1 METKECKIHGIMPK
15 TLEYFQFYKNG
26 YCWCKQ
32 CRNTYARKKGLEDI
46 QNLGENYVQNKL
58 IQRIKFN
65 TGETLLAKQLS
76 KDLIELE
83 RLSIIKSRQPK
94 YSFENKNFVNIRSL
108 AKYIEDKYNIKHR
121 TIEWRL
127 RNGYSLSE
135 LIVQKRRYFQVKR
148 KRYIVNNLEFST
160 LKEISNHFLLN
171 HSTLINNLYKD
182 KNLEET
188 VNYLLCKKQQ

>member
-15 TLEYFQFYKNG
+15 TSEYFQFYKTG
-26 YCWCKQ
+26 YSWCRQ
-32 CRNTYARKKGLEDI
+32 CYNIYARKKGLEGI
-46 QNLGENYVQNKL
+46 QNLTETYIKNKL

-65 TGETLLAKQLS
+65 TGKTLLAKQLS

-83 RLSIIKSRQPK
+83 KLSIIKSRQPK
-94 YSFENKNFVNIRSL
+94 YSFENKNFNNIRSL
-108 AKYIEDKYNIKHR
+108 AKYIENKYNIKHR

-127 RNGYSLSE
+127 RNGYSLNE
-135 LIVQKRRYFQVKR
+135 LIIQKRKSFQVKR
-148 KRYIVNNLEFST
+148 KRYIINNLEFST

-182 KNLEET
+182 KNLEQT
-188 VNYLLCKKQQ
+188 VNYLLWQKQQ

>member
-15 TLEYFQFYKNG
+15 TPEYFQFFKNG
-26 YCWCKQ
+26 YCWCRQ
-32 CRNTYARKKGLEDI
+32 CYNTYARKKGLEGI
-46 QNLGENYVQNKL
+46 QNLGETYVKNKL

-83 RLSIIKSRQPK
+83 RLSIIKNRQPK
-94 YSFENKNFVNIRSL
+94 YSFENKDFVNIRSL

-121 TIEWRL
+121 TVEWRL
-127 RNGYSLSE
+127 RNGYSLNE
-135 LIVQKRRYFQVKR
+135 LIVQKRRCFQVKR

-171 HSTLINNLYKD
+171 HFTLINNLYKN

-188 VNYLLCKKQQ
+188 VNYLLCKKQ